1 MKNLMTLII
10 FAFALTA
17 RSGCDPKELRRLDNR
32 YTVLEN
38 ITYIERREKER
49 TIYRGI
55 ATTRGEAL
63 ELAFKDIKEKK
74 CPDKI
79 GY

>member
-1 MKNLMTLII
+1 MKTLLILTM
-10 FAFALTA
+10 FTFTA
-17 RSGCDPKELRRLDNR
+17 RSSCDLKELRRLDNR
-32 YTVLEN
+32 YAVLEN

-63 ELAFKDIKEKK
+63 ELAFKDIKAKM

-79 GY
+79 R

>member
-1 MKNLMTLII
+1 MKIFLILTL
-10 FAFALTA
+10 FTFTA
-17 RSGCDPKELRRLDNR
+17 RSSCDPKDLRRLDNR

-55 ATTRGEAL
+55 ATTRGEAF

-79 GY
+79 R